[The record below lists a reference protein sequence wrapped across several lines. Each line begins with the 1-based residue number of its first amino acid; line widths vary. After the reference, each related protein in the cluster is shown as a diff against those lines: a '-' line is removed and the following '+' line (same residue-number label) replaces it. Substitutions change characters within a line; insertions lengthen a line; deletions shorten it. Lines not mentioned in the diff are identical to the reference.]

1 MRFTGPLTLVVAL
14 TLAVPAI
21 AAAPCKDAKGKFMKC
36 PPPAAAAAARCRTAK
51 GAFAKCGTPGAKPA

>member
-1 MRFTGPLTLVVAL
+1 MRFTGPLALVAAL
-14 TLAVPAI
+14 TLAIPAI

-36 PPPAAAAAARCRTAK
+36 PLPPAAATRCRSAK

>member
-1 MRFTGPLTLVVAL
+1 MRFTSPLALVIAL
-14 TLAVPAI
+14 TLAVPVI

-36 PPPAAAAAARCRTAK
+36 PPPAAAAARCRNAK